1 MLSETALAEKMAVC
15 RKQRHWGHLSTPPLR
30 EVYLMHRH
38 ASYGPLRTDNSCR
51 SCVDGERGPLE
62 KMPKRQ
68 TFRSSKRD
76 LISSLPCLGTQHPS
90 LPAPLYPYLTDT
102 HPGNSSPEVLQG
114 AELPGFQGVASL
126 LFPILFQAQLQP
138 LSLVLRL

>member
-1 MLSETALAEKMAVC
+1 M
-15 RKQRHWGHLSTPPLR
+15 
-30 EVYLMHRH
+30 
-38 ASYGPLRTDNSCR
+38 
-51 SCVDGERGPLE
+51 DGERGLLK

-68 TFRSSKRD
+68 MFRSSKSN
-76 LISSLPCLGTQHPS
+76 LICSLHCPGTQHPS

-102 HPGNSSPEVLQG
+102 QPGISSPEVLQG
-114 AELPGFQGVASL
+114 AELPGFQGVTSF